1 MNTSDVQK
9 NCKLID
15 SLELFQA
22 MTNCKFKVLYEN
34 YITLMSIALLVFV
47 ASVSHRAVPKS
58 SRGQM
63 LQMWKSN
70 HFSRVCR
77 QKHEVNEICEDSVSC
92 SEAVKDL
99 SIRGSL

>member
-1 MNTSDVQK
+1 MQK
-9 NCKLID
+9 IEKIDRKFID

-22 MTNCKFKVLYEN
+22 MTIVSLKYCMK
-34 YITLMSIALLVFV
+34 ITLISIAWVVFV
-47 ASVSHRAVPKS
+47 ASVGRGAVSKS
-58 SRGQM
+58 SRGRM

-77 QKHEVNEICEDSVSC
+77 QKHEVIEMCEDSVSC

-99 SIRGSL
+99 FIGGSL